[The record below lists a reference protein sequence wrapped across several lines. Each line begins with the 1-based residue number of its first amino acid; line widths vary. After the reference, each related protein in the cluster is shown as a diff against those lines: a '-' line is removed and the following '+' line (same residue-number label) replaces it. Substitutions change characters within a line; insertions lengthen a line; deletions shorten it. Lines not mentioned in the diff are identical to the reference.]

1 MKKLIFTIGFL
12 LVCSLAQAAQV
23 TLTYT
28 DNSTNESG
36 FKIERKLLTDPVTAY
51 VEIAA
56 PAANVV
62 SFVDSTIL
70 VGQVYCFRVKA
81 FNASATSA
89 YSNEAC
95 MLMTPSGLVLVY
107 TP

>member
-1 MKKLIFTIGFL
+1 MKTLIAVLFL
-12 LVCSLAQAAQV
+12 LVCSVAAEAAQV
-23 TLTYT
+23 SLNWT
-28 DNSTNESG
+28 DNSTNETG
-36 FKIERKLLTDPVTAY
+36 FKLERKLLSDPVTGY

-62 SFVDSTIL
+62 SYVDSTIL
-70 VGQVYCFRVKA
+70 VGSVYCFRIKA